1 MFKCGLS
8 AATFARLSFAFILF
22 SPPYTI
28 FSQSPSPDFGFPLL
42 PPAAWEKTSA
52 KEWATTLQLP
62 VESETKYQS
71 SYRAYCTPQIQV
83 LGANPKSIALIA
95 NEDHPDQLTLV
106 FANKGDSAGQG
117 MPIKNGPVR
126 ASSLEKAVA
135 QAISADADSLRAKL
149 SSLLGQPKKQMFG
162 NFGKTRE
169 SAERW
174 DCAGTAIL
182 LIEKPSEYVALR
194 VLPSVSVD
202 LAEKPQRISDVA
214 MRERMKAN
222 VIHRP
227 NGDIVVE
234 NIPMVDQG
242 PKGFC
247 VPATYAR
254 ALLYAGV
261 PADLYLLA
269 LLGRTDVGGGTSVF
283 AMESSARA
291 LAATYGRSITSV
303 SPNLDLAKLESFFE
317 KGIPL
322 TWAMY
327 VDEGINRD
335 LSLRLK
341 ERASADSDA
350 WNKILEPKRK
360 AARSLRKNQK
370 NGHVCL
376 LIGCNRKT
384 GELATSDSWG
394 PEFIERWITVEEA
407 RALSQGDLGAI
418 VP

>member
-1 MFKCGLS
+1 MG
-8 AATFARLSFAFILF
+8 ARARLTFAFIFF
-22 SPPYTI
+22 SPSSAI
-28 FSQSPSPDFGFPLL
+28 FAQSPSPDFGFPLL
-42 PPAAWEKTSA
+42 PPTTWEKTSA
-52 KEWATTLQLP
+52 KDWATTLQLP

-83 LGANPKSIALIA
+83 LGINPKSIALVA
-95 NEDHPDQLTLV
+95 YEDHPDQLTLV
-106 FANKGDSAGQG
+106 YANKGDSAGQG
-117 MPIKNGPVR
+117 IPLKNGSARV
-126 ASSLEKAVA
+126 SSLERAVA
-135 QAISADADSLRAKL
+135 QAISADADFLRAKL
-149 SSLLGQPKKQMFG
+149 SSLLGPPKKQMFG

-174 DCAGTAIL
+174 DSAGTAIL

-194 VLPSVSVD
+194 VLPSVAVD
-202 LAEKPQRISDVA
+202 LAEKPQRISDSA

-322 TWAMY
+322 TWALN

-335 LSLRLK
+335 LSLRIK
-341 ERASADSDA
+341 ERASTDLTT

-360 AARSLRKNQK
+360 AARSLRKNPN

-394 PEFIERWITVEEA
+394 PEFIERWITIEEA

>member
-1 MFKCGLS
+1 
-8 AATFARLSFAFILF
+8 
-22 SPPYTI
+22 
-28 FSQSPSPDFGFPLL
+28 
-42 PPAAWEKTSA
+42 
-52 KEWATTLQLP
+52 
-62 VESETKYQS
+62 
-71 SYRAYCTPQIQV
+71 
-83 LGANPKSIALIA
+83 
-95 NEDHPDQLTLV
+95 
-106 FANKGDSAGQG
+106 
-117 MPIKNGPVR
+117 
-126 ASSLEKAVA
+126 
-135 QAISADADSLRAKL
+135 
-149 SSLLGQPKKQMFG
+149 
-162 NFGKTRE
+162 
-169 SAERW
+169 
-174 DCAGTAIL
+174 
-182 LIEKPSEYVALR
+182 
-194 VLPSVSVD
+194 
-202 LAEKPQRISDVA
+202 
-214 MRERMKAN
+214 
-222 VIHRP
+222 
-227 NGDIVVE
+227 
-234 NIPMVDQG
+234 
-242 PKGFC
+242 
-247 VPATYAR
+247 
-254 ALLYAGV
+254 
-261 PADLYLLA
+261 
-269 LLGRTDVGGGTSVF
+269 
-283 AMESSARA
+283 MESSARA